1 MSHARNDLSP
11 LESGGD
17 DGARTRGLC
26 RDRSAFDRSPLNPWA
41 LMANKST
48 VSPLKALQ
56 EILPHPRRPLLFWA
70 KPLPPHGR
78 GRKMWTCAA
87 GQQRSR
93 SSQILF
99 FYLFGVPLIT
109 FFVQT
114 RFQKQFDQGI
124 VELGSAV
131 ASLSSY
137 HSARADLNPQ
147 KRLSVY
153 PGSER
158 FPLDDRTDAIGV
170 VELAEALQSF
180 T

>member
-1 MSHARNDLSP
+1 
-11 LESGGD
+11 
-17 DGARTRGLC
+17 
-26 RDRSAFDRSPLNPWA
+26 
-41 LMANKST
+41 
-48 VSPLKALQ
+48 
-56 EILPHPRRPLLFWA
+56 
-70 KPLPPHGR
+70 
-78 GRKMWTCAA
+78 MWTCAS